1 MVSRAISRVGVPGLT
16 AFARYVRA
24 DNFKLAGEDASE
36 WERDLDFIYVIQSRP
51 LKNLALRWRNVE
63 LRGDA
68 TGRRDENRVIIGYTL
83 PLF

>member
-1 MVSRAISRVGVPGLT
+1 MRG
-16 AFARYVRA
+16 
-24 DNFKLAGEDASE
+24 DNFKVAGEEGSE
-36 WERDLDFIYVIQSRP
+36 WERNLDVTYVIQSGP

-68 TGRRDENRVIIGYTL
+68 TGRRDENRGLIAYTL

>member
-1 MVSRAISRVGVPGLT
+1 M
-16 AFARYVRA
+16 
-24 DNFKLAGEDASE
+24 
-36 WERDLDFIYVIQSRP
+36 WERNLDVTYVIQSGP

-68 TGRRDENRVIIGYTL
+68 TGRRDENRVIIAYTL